1 MYLYGPEER
10 SFREISN
17 LTAKR
22 ASAFTVEDS
31 RQFQNIMAKVSSPSL
46 TVSWDFLAENLPP
59 KSADV
64 VRCIILRS
72 RSQRIR
78 DLKRSLK
85 YSMTG

>member
-1 MYLYGPEER
+1 
-10 SFREISN
+10 
-17 LTAKR
+17 
-22 ASAFTVEDS
+22 
-31 RQFQNIMAKVSSPSL
+31 MAKVSSPPL

-59 KSADV
+59 KSADA
-64 VRCIILRS
+64 VRCIILGS